1 MKPVD
6 FAYERPCILSDA
18 ISLLASSDNAK
29 VMAGGQTL
37 GPMLN
42 LRFVQPDTI
51 IDICR
56 IPELVRVE
64 EHTDSIVLGACTT
77 HAAVEDGKTPDVWR
91 GMLQRVASGIAYRAV
106 RTRGTIGGSLAH
118 ADPAADWVSCLTAL
132 RAQISITGPA
142 GRRKVPIETFVR
154 GALDTVLAADELI
167 DGVELPRLGSGARWG
182 WHKICRKTGEF
193 AEAIGAV
200 VVDRDRCRIVSGA
213 TAGRVVVVECAADE
227 IVGTSIA
234 SSDIGVRLK
243 SAGLSGDRYEIN
255 VHAAAVGRAMTEALG
270 K

>member
-6 FAYERPCILSDA
+6 FAYARPRTLSEA
-18 ISLLASSDNAK
+18 TALLASAPNAK
-29 VMAGGQTL
+29 VIAGGQTL

-51 IDICR
+51 VDIRR
-56 IPELVRVE
+56 IPELIRVE
-64 EHTDSIVLGACTT
+64 EHAERAVLGACTT
-77 HAAVEDGKTPDVWR
+77 HAAVEDARVPDAWA

-132 RAQISITGPA
+132 RASVAVTGPK
-142 GRRKVPIETFVR
+142 GTRKLAIEDFVR
-154 GALDTVLAADELI
+154 GALDTALAPDEI
-167 DGVELPRLGSGARWG
+167 VDAVELPRLGSGAHWG

-200 VVDRDRCRIVSGA
+200 VFDRDRCRIVSGA
-213 TAGRVVVVECAADE
+213 TTGRVVVIDADAAE
-227 IVGTSIA
+227 VVGKSHTTQSMA
-234 SSDIGVRLK
+234 TRLAA
-243 SAGLSGDRYEIN
+243 AGLEGDRYEMN
-255 VHAAAVGRAMTEALG
+255 VHAAAAGRAMAEALS
-270 K
+270 